1 MLKLLVLSFALIA
14 SVPPAIAQEAQ
25 TLKERLSDKASDAQR
40 VDNCHVP
47 PERRG
52 ALPRPD
58 CPEKPRPAGPRPR
71 RRAESPLFS
80 LLFAAKKQPASR
92 LLPRKLLPSED
103 RDGAETATPS
113 LLSVP

>member
-1 MLKLLVLSFALIA
+1 MRKVLAMSCALIA
-14 SVPPAIAQEAQ
+14 SVLPAIAQEAQ

-58 CPEKPRPAGPRPR
+58 CPEPRPA
-71 RRAESPLFS
+71 RAE
-80 LLFAAKKQPASR
+80 AKA
-92 LLPRKLLPSED
+92 PR
-103 RDGAETATPS
+103 
-113 LLSVP
+113 

>member
-1 MLKLLVLSFALIA
+1 MFKGLVLSCTRIA

-52 ALPRPD
+52 TLPRPD
-58 CPEKPRPAGPRPR
+58 CAKKPRSATADFKAPR
-71 RRAESPLFS
+71 
-80 LLFAAKKQPASR
+80 
-92 LLPRKLLPSED
+92 
-103 RDGAETATPS
+103 
-113 LLSVP
+113 

>member
-1 MLKLLVLSFALIA
+1 LLKTLVLSCALIA

-25 TLKERLSDKASDAQR
+25 TLKERLSDKASDTQR

-58 CPEKPRPAGPRPR
+58 CVEKSRPATAEAKPPR
-71 RRAESPLFS
+71 
-80 LLFAAKKQPASR
+80 
-92 LLPRKLLPSED
+92 
-103 RDGAETATPS
+103 
-113 LLSVP
+113 

>member
-1 MLKLLVLSFALIA
+1 MRKMLALSCALIA
-14 SVPPAIAQEAQ
+14 SAPPVIAQETQ

-58 CPEKPRPAGPRPR
+58 CAEKPQPTIP
-71 RRAESPLFS
+71 E
-80 LLFAAKKQPASR
+80 AKVAR
-92 LLPRKLLPSED
+92 
-103 RDGAETATPS
+103 
-113 LLSVP
+113 